1 MQHINKISYTVLL
14 FILFLFI
21 ALFYSFYSLHR
32 HLFKTHCFLQI
43 FRILQMSWTP
53 QKLSYQT

>member
-21 ALFYSFYSLHR
+21 ALFYSFY
-32 HLFKTHCFLQI
+32 
-43 FRILQMSWTP
+43 
-53 QKLSYQT
+53 